1 MGLCWVMGYDYD
13 ALLVVYKRIEQQY
26 IECTFI
32 KTEIHSKK
40 LVLIE

>member
-1 MGLCWVMGYDYD
+1 MLDYGSD

-32 KTEIHSKK
+32 ETGVNRIKHLEHET
-40 LVLIE
+40 LL